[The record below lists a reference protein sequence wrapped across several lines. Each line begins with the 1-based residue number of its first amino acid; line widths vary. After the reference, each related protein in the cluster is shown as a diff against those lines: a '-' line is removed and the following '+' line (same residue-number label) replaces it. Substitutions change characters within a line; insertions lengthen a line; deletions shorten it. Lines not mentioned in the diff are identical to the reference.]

1 MSSDLLIMLFIGTR
15 FCNLLVDAM
24 MIHLQP
30 RLDQQ
35 VYGRRPVLLGYY
47 RVVCS
52 VRGVDSLISVL
63 LTPYLFLISGEH
75 TQVHGRGS
83 QSIKRKGRH
92 VGQV

>member
-52 VRGVDSLISVL
+52 ITWRGQLDFGLADAIFVSH
-63 LTPYLFLISGEH
+63 FWRAH
-75 TQVHGRGS
+75 TGARTRQPIH
-83 QSIKRKGRH
+83 
-92 VGQV
+92 